1 MRRIAFI
8 TLAAAAVALV
18 ACSTENSTAPN
29 TTDLTTDAGA
39 FGTALTVA
47 GGYEP
52 ELYQDRLTNGLPD
65 SIKLTSDQQAK
76 IKALID
82 AYNSATRADHDALAA
97 LLGKARDLGKNRTTG
112 ADSVAKLL
120 AKGAEI
126 TARLAAAQAKLKAD
140 IDAVLTPEQ
149 RAWLASHEPRNCKP
163 GKFPPLSDAQKAQ
176 IKALELAFQ
185 TNNKADLDAVKAA
198 LDSAKGKTKAEREA
212 ILAAVK
218 PAQARLEAARKALK
232 EAIKAVLT
240 PEQKSS
246 GCDPLG

>member
-8 TLAAAAVALV
+8 TLAAAALA
-18 ACSTENSTAPN
+18 ACSTETSTAPN
-29 TTDLTTDAGA
+29 TSDLTMEAGA
-39 FGTALTVA
+39 YGTALTVA

-52 ELYQDRLTNGLPD
+52 DLYQDRLTNGLPD
-65 SIKLTSDQQAK
+65 SIKLTSDQQTK

-82 AYNSATRADHDALAA
+82 AFKTSTKADHDALEA
-97 LLGKARDLGKNRTTG
+97 LLRTARDLGKNKTTG

-126 TARLAAAQAKLKAD
+126 TQRLAAAQTKLKAD
-140 IDAVLTPEQ
+140 IDAILTAEQ
-149 RAWLASHEPRNCKP
+149 KAWLASHEPKNCKP
-163 GKFPPLSDAQKAQ
+163 AKFPPLSDAQKAQ
-176 IKALELAFQ
+176 IKALEDAFQ

-198 LDSAKGKTKAEREA
+198 LDSAKGKTKTEREA

-218 PAQARLEAARKALK
+218 PAQARLDAARKALK
-232 EAIKAVLT
+232 DAIKAVLT
-240 PEQKSS
+240 SDQKSS

>member
-1 MRRIAFI
+1 MRRIALI

-18 ACSTENSTAPN
+18 ACSTDTSTAPS
-29 TTDLTTDAGA
+29 TATLSVDAGA

-52 ELYQDRLTNGLPD
+52 SIYQDRLTNGLPD
-65 SIKLTSDQQAK
+65 SIKLSDAQQAQ
-76 IKALID
+76 IKALI
-82 AYNSATRADHDALAA
+82 AAFNASTKADHDSIEA
-97 LLGKARDLGKNRTTG
+97 LLKQARDLGKGRTTG
-112 ADSVAKLL
+112 ADSAAKLL
-120 AKGAEI
+120 LKGSDI
-126 TARLAAAQAKLKAD
+126 MKRLAAAQAKLKAD

-149 RAWLASHEPRNCKP
+149 RAWLAAHEPKNCKP
-163 GKFPPLSDAQKAQ
+163 EKFPALSDAQKAQ
-176 IKALELAFQ
+176 IKALEDAFQ

-198 LDSAKGKTKAEREA
+198 LDSAKGKTKSEREA

-240 PEQKSS
+240 PEQKNS